1 MALDNEAD
9 GTAQNEL
16 ATARS
21 AQNQP
26 PDQSGATPGSTTRQA
41 NAGALDVEK
50 EMQRIRSETGRQLA
64 QARREAEQARLA
76 AEQVRQQN
84 RALVMRDMSDV
95 DRALYE
101 RDEAVNFARQTNAER
116 EAERQERERLADL
129 QAIANETGA
138 PMEELL
144 QAQSYGAAWQMG
156 VAHMRKQTPTAR
168 KAEEE
173 RDEANSVYIGSGAP
187 STPAT
192 RREQKYDKM
201 FQDRD
206 INSYILALVSGE

>member
-1 MALDNEAD
+1 MAIENDAN
-9 GTAQNEL
+9 GTAQSEL
-16 ATARS
+16 ATA
-21 AQNQP
+21 QNATVQP

-50 EMQRIRSETGRQLA
+50 ELQRIRSETGRQLA
-64 QARREAEQARLA
+64 QARREAEQARQA
-76 AEQVRQQN
+76 AEQIRLQN

-95 DRALYE
+95 DRANFE
-101 RDEAVNFARQTNAER
+101 RDEAINFARQTNAER

-129 QAIANETGA
+129 QAIAKETGA

-144 QAQSYGAAWQMG
+144 QAESYGQAWQMG

-168 KAEEE
+168 QAEEDRE
-173 RDEANSVYIGSGAP
+173 EANAVYIGSGAP

-201 FQDRD
+201 FNDRD
-206 INSYILALVSGE
+206 INAYILALVSGE